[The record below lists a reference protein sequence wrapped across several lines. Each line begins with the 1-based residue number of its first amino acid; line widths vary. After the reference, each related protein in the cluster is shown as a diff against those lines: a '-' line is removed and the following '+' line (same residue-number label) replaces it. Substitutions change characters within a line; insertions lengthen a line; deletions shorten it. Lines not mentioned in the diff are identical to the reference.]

1 MMAMLEAQNN
11 LLKNLAAAV
20 DPKFKPPED
29 VDGVSGAARA
39 SLEAGIESE
48 KPT

>member
-20 DPKFKPPED
+20 DPKFRPPED
-29 VDGVSGAARA
+29 VDGVRGAARA

-48 KPT
+48 KPA